1 MATII
6 TLLHKNALL
15 PDKVKMLSN
24 KNSPRD
30 ISIPGSKYPK
40 PFTFSGFTK
49 AIIRPIN
56 SHTKKVIRTNKPWRF
71 FIYNDYMSS
80 DTYFILIFISL
91 GLLTIYILLNKKIN
105 QPKQDHALTEW
116 LKSIQSSLNASNQN
130 ITSTLQRS
138 YGDLHERLETASR
151 VIGELKKEAGTFSE
165 IGRSMQDLQKFLQ
178 SPKLRGNI
186 GEEVLKDLIS
196 QMFPKNSFHLQFGFK
211 SGATVDAAIKT
222 GAGILPIDS
231 KFPMENFQKMVKAK
245 DKAERKI
252 HKQALVRDVRKH
264 IRDISSKYILPEEDT
279 LDFAL
284 MYIPSEAVYYE
295 IVNLTELINYARES
309 RVYPVS
315 PTTLYSHLQTILL
328 SFEGQ
333 KIESR
338 SKQVFAILRGVKKD
352 YSKLD
357 DNLGILNRH
366 LTNAY
371 NQMGNAKASLNSLG
385 QKISSTQT
393 LSSGKN

>member
-1 MATII
+1 
-6 TLLHKNALL
+6 
-15 PDKVKMLSN
+15 
-24 KNSPRD
+24 
-30 ISIPGSKYPK
+30 
-40 PFTFSGFTK
+40 
-49 AIIRPIN
+49 
-56 SHTKKVIRTNKPWRF
+56 
-71 FIYNDYMSS
+71 MSS
-80 DTYFILIFISL
+80 DTYLILIFISL
-91 GLLTIYILLNKKIN
+91 GLLTIYFLLSHKLN
-105 QPKQDHALTEW
+105 QPKPEDHALTEW
-116 LKSIQSSLNASNQN
+116 LKSIQSSLNSSNQN
-130 ITSTLQRS
+130 ITSTLQKS
-138 YGDLHERLETASR
+138 YGDLHDRLDHASK

-211 SGATVDAAIKT
+211 SGAIVDAAIKT
-222 GAGILPIDS
+222 SAGILPIDS

-264 IRDISSKYILPEEDT
+264 IRDISNKYILPEEET

-338 SKQVFAILRGVKKD
+338 SKQVFAILRGVQKD

-357 DNLGILNRH
+357 DNLGVLNRH

-371 NQMGNAKASLNSLG
+371 NQMSNAQLSLNSLG

-393 LSSGKN
+393 LDSGKN

>member
-1 MATII
+1 
-6 TLLHKNALL
+6 
-15 PDKVKMLSN
+15 
-24 KNSPRD
+24 
-30 ISIPGSKYPK
+30 
-40 PFTFSGFTK
+40 
-49 AIIRPIN
+49 
-56 SHTKKVIRTNKPWRF
+56 
-71 FIYNDYMSS
+71 MSS
-80 DTYFILIFISL
+80 DTYFILIFIFL
-91 GLLTIYILLNKKIN
+91 GLLTIYFLLSHKLN
-105 QPKQDHALTEW
+105 QPKTEDHALTEW
-116 LKSIQSSLNASNQN
+116 LKSIQSSLTSSNQN

-138 YGDLHERLETASR
+138 YGDLHDRLDMASK

-196 QMFPKNSFHLQFGFK
+196 QMFPKNSFNLQFGFK
-211 SGATVDAAIKT
+211 SGAIVDAAIKT

-245 DKAERKI
+245 QKAERKM
-252 HKQALVRDVRKH
+252 HKRALVRDVRKH
-264 IRDISSKYILPEEDT
+264 IRDISNKYILPEEDT

-338 SKQVFAILRGVKKD
+338 SKQVFSILRGVQKD

-371 NQMGNAKASLNSLG
+371 NQMSNAQLSLNSLG

-393 LSSGKN
+393 LDTSKKIQ

>member
-1 MATII
+1 
-6 TLLHKNALL
+6 
-15 PDKVKMLSN
+15 
-24 KNSPRD
+24 
-30 ISIPGSKYPK
+30 
-40 PFTFSGFTK
+40 
-49 AIIRPIN
+49 
-56 SHTKKVIRTNKPWRF
+56 
-71 FIYNDYMSS
+71 MSS

>member
-1 MATII
+1 
-6 TLLHKNALL
+6 
-15 PDKVKMLSN
+15 
-24 KNSPRD
+24 
-30 ISIPGSKYPK
+30 
-40 PFTFSGFTK
+40 
-49 AIIRPIN
+49 
-56 SHTKKVIRTNKPWRF
+56 
-71 FIYNDYMSS
+71 MSS
-80 DTYFILIFISL
+80 DTYFILIFIFL
-91 GLLTIYILLNKKIN
+91 GLLTIYFLLSHKLN
-105 QPKQDHALTEW
+105 QPKTEDHALTEW
-116 LKSIQSSLNASNQN
+116 LKSIQSSLTSSNQN

-138 YGDLHERLETASR
+138 YGDLHDRLDMASK

-196 QMFPKNSFHLQFGFK
+196 QMFPKNSFNLQFGFK
-211 SGATVDAAIKT
+211 SGAIVDAAIKT

-245 DKAERKI
+245 QKAERKM
-252 HKQALVRDVRKH
+252 HKRALVRDVRKH
-264 IRDISSKYILPEEDT
+264 IRDISNKYILPEEDT

-338 SKQVFAILRGVKKD
+338 SKQVFSILRGVQKD

-371 NQMGNAKASLNSLG
+371 NQMSNAQLSLNSLG
-385 QKISSTQT
+385 QKISSTQS
-393 LSSGKN
+393 LSFGKD

>member
-1 MATII
+1 
-6 TLLHKNALL
+6 
-15 PDKVKMLSN
+15 
-24 KNSPRD
+24 
-30 ISIPGSKYPK
+30 
-40 PFTFSGFTK
+40 
-49 AIIRPIN
+49 
-56 SHTKKVIRTNKPWRF
+56 
-71 FIYNDYMSS
+71 MSS
-80 DTYFILIFISL
+80 DTFLILSVLIL
-91 GLLTIYILLNKKIN
+91 GLFFIYFLLNKKIN
-105 QPKQDHALTEW
+105 QPKDDHALTEW
-116 LKSIQSSLNASNQN
+116 LKSIQASLQSSNQN
-130 ITSTLQRS
+130 LTSTLQKS
-138 YGDLHERLETASR
+138 YGDLHTRLDTASK

-165 IGRSMQDLQKFLQ
+165 IGRSMQDLQQFLQ

-211 SGATVDAAIKT
+211 SGSVVDAAIKT

-231 KFPMENFQKMVKAK
+231 KFPMENFQKMIKTK
-245 DKAERKI
+245 DKKERKI
-252 HKQALVRDVRKH
+252 YKQALVRDVRKH
-264 IRDISSKYILPEEDT
+264 IRDISKKYILPDEDT

-295 IVNLTELINYARES
+295 IVNLPELINYARGS

-338 SKQVFAILRGVKKD
+338 SKQVFAILRGVQKD

-357 DNLGILNRH
+357 DNLGVLNRH
-366 LTNAY
+366 LTNAF
-371 NQMGNAKASLNSLG
+371 NQMSNAQLSLTSLG
-385 QKISSTQT
+385 QKISSTQS
-393 LSSGKN
+393 LSPGKEAKE

>member
-1 MATII
+1 
-6 TLLHKNALL
+6 
-15 PDKVKMLSN
+15 
-24 KNSPRD
+24 
-30 ISIPGSKYPK
+30 
-40 PFTFSGFTK
+40 
-49 AIIRPIN
+49 
-56 SHTKKVIRTNKPWRF
+56 
-71 FIYNDYMSS
+71 MSS
-80 DTYFILIFISL
+80 DTYFILIFIFL
-91 GLLTIYILLNKKIN
+91 GLLTIYFLLSRRLN
-105 QPKQDHALTEW
+105 QPKPEDHALTEW
-116 LKSIQSSLNASNQN
+116 LKSIQNSLNSSNQN

-138 YGDLHERLETASR
+138 YGDLHERLETASK

-211 SGATVDAAIKT
+211 SGAIVDAAIKT

-245 DKAERKI
+245 DKTERKM

-264 IRDISSKYILPEEDT
+264 IRDISGKYILPEEDT

-295 IVNLTELINYARES
+295 IVNLPLLINYARES

-338 SKQVFAILRGVKKD
+338 SKQVFAILRGVQKD

-357 DNLGILNRH
+357 DNLGVLNRH

-371 NQMGNAKASLNSLG
+371 NQMGNAQASLTSLG

-393 LSSGKN
+393 LSSGK

>member
-1 MATII
+1 HDR
-6 TLLHKNALL
+6 L
-15 PDKVKMLSN
+15 
-24 KNSPRD
+24 
-30 ISIPGSKYPK
+30 
-40 PFTFSGFTK
+40 
-49 AIIRPIN
+49 
-56 SHTKKVIRTNKPWRF
+56 
-71 FIYNDYMSS
+71 
-80 DTYFILIFISL
+80 
-91 GLLTIYILLNKKIN
+91 
-105 QPKQDHALTEW
+105 DHAS
-116 LKSIQSSLNASNQN
+116 K
-130 ITSTLQRS
+130 
-138 YGDLHERLETASR
+138 

-211 SGATVDAAIKT
+211 SGAIVDAAIKT
-222 GAGILPIDS
+222 SAGILPIDS

-264 IRDISSKYILPEEDT
+264 IRDISNKYILPEEET

-338 SKQVFAILRGVKKD
+338 SKQVFAILRGVQKD

-357 DNLGILNRH
+357 DNLGVLNRH

-371 NQMGNAKASLNSLG
+371 NQMSNAQLSLNSLG

-393 LSSGKN
+393 LDSGKN